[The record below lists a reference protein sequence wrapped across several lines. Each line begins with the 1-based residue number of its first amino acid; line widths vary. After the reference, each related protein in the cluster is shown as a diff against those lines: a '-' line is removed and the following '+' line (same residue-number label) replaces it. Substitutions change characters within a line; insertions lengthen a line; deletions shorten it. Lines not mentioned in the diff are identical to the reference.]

1 MSLREASDR
10 MEASYRHTQ
19 RLKGVVAR
27 SGPRKLTHGNTERC
41 SGTAVD
47 GSPAEDPGLIWHRV
61 CSLQLHPFH
70 REAFN
75 RPRDSNQAG
84 DGQKDSRGA
93 GIVPWR
99 RRRPPR
105 HRFRRARKPKQGM
118 MVLWDGPCT
127 GAWGQASSVLS
138 LSSHRS

>member
-1 MSLREASDR
+1 MALEGHLSLREASDR

-84 DGQKDSRGA
+84 DGQKDSRGLALCLGDEDVLLGIGSA
-93 GIVPWR
+93 G
-99 RRRPPR
+99 
-105 HRFRRARKPKQGM
+105 
-118 MVLWDGPCT
+118 LE
-127 GAWGQASSVLS
+127 S
-138 LSSHRS
+138 LSRG